1 MSEPLLNLDTLC
13 VRPAIVID
21 GERCEILS
29 PDELSV
35 LDSHRFG
42 VWGRRIDA
50 LSQSEEE
57 GAAQELDDLYA
68 KVARAVLVGVTDAV
82 FAKLTGAH
90 RIAIA
95 DVFTGLLLRSKL
107 GVAGAM
113 ATAMGPEA
121 GAMWAMA
128 MPSIGVKPSPG
139 SSDSMAGRPA
149 TGFAK
154 RLSRWFK
161 RT

>member
-21 GERCEILS
+21 GERCEIMS

-57 GAAQELDDLYA
+57 GAAQELEDLYA
-68 KVARAVLVGVTDAV
+68 KIARAVLVGVTDAV
-82 FAKLTGAH
+82 FDKLSGAH

-121 GAMWAMA
+121 GAMWAKA
-128 MPSIGVKPSPG
+128 MPSIGAKRSPG
-139 SSDSMAGRPA
+139 SSDSMAGRPT

-154 RLSRWFK
+154 RLGRWFK
-161 RT
+161 RS